1 MHNRAQDGKEG
12 SLYSLKH
19 LVLCKTQRQLPLFR
33 DLFSTHP
40 PKHML
45 EQGSADRDRG
55 GRTTAGGKAER
66 GSGEKKWEG
75 KKCLGSYEVNHTV
88 EKYMWGKKP
97 GEVEMGRGKKIL
109 WKSFPGTLPLD
120 GWVQQSAGDRATE
133 GAVPQGKNTGGKAG
147 HCIRQNLKAQ
157 SPTQLRIEAPDTSS
171 LSVSMSSDNT
181 ETEMAALLCVW
192 RGRGRPSG
200 SGLVLLPP

>member
-1 MHNRAQDGKEG
+1 
-12 SLYSLKH
+12 
-19 LVLCKTQRQLPLFR
+19 
-33 DLFSTHP
+33 
-40 PKHML
+40 
-45 EQGSADRDRG
+45 
-55 GRTTAGGKAER
+55 
-66 GSGEKKWEG
+66 
-75 KKCLGSYEVNHTV
+75 
-88 EKYMWGKKP
+88 MWGKKP

-109 WKSFPGTLPLD
+109 WKSFLGTLPLH

-133 GAVPQGKNTGGKAG
+133 GAVPQGKNTGGMAG

-192 RGRGRPSG
+192 RGRGRPVREWTGPPPTLKNSEEPIHG
-200 SGLVLLPP
+200 KAHTTWKCSFLQHIHNKLV